1 MQPHSLLASRL
12 HQPAALS
19 AEQKQQSRRH
29 CGFGCI
35 FCGCPVYQYFQL
47 EGQPELLA
55 ICPLHQRQLQKNL
68 LSPSTLEQRAQH
80 PINLDRQHLPGFK
93 FDPDRRIQL
102 SVGMNTL
109 YADLPDAGGEHPLIW
124 VNGQVFFCLHADR
137 HWLSFSFV
145 LSDTQGQPL
154 VQVVQGELQHCPAG
168 WEFSYEVMTLK
179 IRDSQKRLVLTAQLC
194 NDRVLVTKGLFLDP
208 HKDGFAVEGNRV
220 IAMLDGQKGGE
231 YMQRLEPGRY
241 QGGWALF
248 NKVRYP
254 ELVMPGSFAFICAT
268 KRKSL

>member
-1 MQPHSLLASRL
+1 MQQHSPLPSLL
-12 HQPAALS
+12 HKPAQLS

-47 EGQPELLA
+47 DGQADALL

-68 LSPSTLEQRAQH
+68 LSPSTLQQRAER

-93 FDPDRRIQL
+93 YDPHRRIQL

-124 VNGQVFFCLHADR
+124 VNGEMFFCLHADR
-137 HWLSFSFV
+137 HWLSFSFT
-145 LSDTQGQPL
+145 LSDAAGQTL
-154 VQVVQGELQHCPAG
+154 LQAEQGELLHYPPD
-168 WEFSYEVMTLK
+168 WEFSYDVMTLK
-179 IRDSQKRLVLTAQLC
+179 IRDGQKRLLFTAQLC
-194 NDRVLVTKGLFLDP
+194 NDRVMITKGLFLDE

-248 NKVRYP
+248 NKVRHP